1 MINGGITSAISNPRT
16 SARPSPTCTR
26 LSTGTTIRPS
36 AYWPGVNP
44 KSRTDTAPST
54 NQMTST
60 AVDNV
65 GRVTHP
71 TVIASAAS
79 P

>member
-1 MINGGITSAISNPRT
+1 
-16 SARPSPTCTR
+16 
-26 LSTGTTIRPS
+26 
-36 AYWPGVNP
+36 VNP

-60 AVDNV
+60 AVDSVCTLNHPNV
-65 GRVTHP
+65 MAR
-71 TVIASAAS
+71 AAR